1 MNQQNASML
10 LPEAQQQADRLFG
23 QIGSLIEQ
31 ARTQVHRAV
40 NSAMVSCYWQIGCLI
55 VESEQ
60 QGQTRAAYG
69 QQLLAQLA
77 VQLTSRFGKGFDASN
92 LRNMRRFYLAF
103 PIQETVSL
111 ELSWSHYNLLSRIDN
126 PAARQWYQ
134 TEAISQNWSVRACV
148 CRLGWNRPIKRHRSN
163 P

>member
-111 ELSWSHYNLLSRIDN
+111 ELSWSH
-126 PAARQWYQ
+126 
-134 TEAISQNWSVRACV
+134 TTC
-148 CRLGWNRPIKRHRSN
+148 
-163 P
+163 

>member
-111 ELSWSHYNLLSRIDN
+111 KFGLFYGN
-126 PAARQWYQ
+126 PRLPIHDALRSEFSMISNCCLQLADQARKAA
-134 TEAISQNWSVRACV
+134 EE
-148 CRLGWNRPIKRHRSN
+148 
-163 P
+163 